1 MRGHRL
7 LLILGVCGLLLTP
20 NAGGAVDVPGDPTPP
35 VVTPLITGT
44 LGTNGWYV
52 TNVTVN
58 WSVVDPE
65 SIILETQGCDART
78 LTTDTV
84 GTPLT
89 CYARSDGG
97 ETTVTITI
105 RIDKTGPVV
114 TATPSR
120 APDSNGWYNHAL
132 SVGYTGTDATSGMR
146 LLRPAAELLGPRLGE
161 RLGLGLLPRPRR
173 QHDGQGVHVQLR
185 RDRAAGDG
193 REPLALA
200 RTATAGTTTR

>member
-52 TNVTVN
+52 SNVTVN

-105 RIDKTGPVV
+105 RIDKTGPGGHRHSLPRTRFERLVQ
-114 TATPSR
+114 PR
-120 APDSNGWYNHAL
+120 ADR
-132 SVGYTGTDATSGMR
+132 R
-146 LLRPAAELLGPRLGE
+146 LHRHRRDLGPRELRPAAGLLRPRLGE
-161 RLGLGLLPRPRR
+161 RLGLRLLPRPGR
-173 QHDGQGVHVQLR
+173 QPDGEGVRAQL
-185 RDRAAGDG
+185 
-193 REPLALA
+193 
-200 RTATAGTTTR
+200 